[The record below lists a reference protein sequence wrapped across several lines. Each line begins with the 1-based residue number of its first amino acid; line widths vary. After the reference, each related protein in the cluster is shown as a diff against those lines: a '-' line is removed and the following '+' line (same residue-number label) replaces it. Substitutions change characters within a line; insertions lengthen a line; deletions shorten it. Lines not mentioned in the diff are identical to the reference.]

1 MWTMSMRFS
10 CRTKLGSAE
19 VLGQAKVSFDG
30 LGLRN
35 TDETASRLVLE
46 SEKGF
51 IAVQVRGGESR
62 EVDVITEGF
71 DRQVKEFLKRLG

>member
-1 MWTMSMRFS
+1 MWTMSMRYS
-10 CRTKLGSAE
+10 CRTRLDPAE
-19 VLGQAKVSFDG
+19 VLGQAKVRFDG
-30 LGLRN
+30 LGLQN

-46 SEKGF
+46 GEKGF

>member
-1 MWTMSMRFS
+1 MSMRYS
-10 CRTKLGSAE
+10 CRTRLNPAE
-19 VLGQAKVSFDG
+19 VLGQAKVRFDG
-30 LGLRN
+30 LGLRP

-71 DRQVKEFLKRLG
+71 ERQVKEFLKRLG